1 MDPFKETVRAET
13 RRQFFGTAARGI
25 GGLALASLFADDAFA
40 LPVATA
46 VTASAGCP
54 TCPTSRRRR
63 SSAST
68 ST

>member
-1 MDPFKETVRAET
+1 MDPLKETVRAET

-25 GGLALASLFADDAFA
+25 GGLALASLFAEDAFA
-40 LPVATA
+40 LPLPG
-46 VTASAGCP
+46 TASAACP
-54 TCPTSRRRR
+54 ICRTSRRRR

>member
-25 GGLALASLFADDAFA
+25 GGLALASLFAEDAFA
-40 LPVATA
+40 LPVARDRFG
-46 VTASAGCP
+46 GCP
-54 TCPTSRRRR
+54 TSPTSRRRR